1 MMPLPTFV
9 FLIVLAVLVVAAAIW
24 LYCIRPRSSL
34 TGPEKKAFQQ
44 YDYAHR
50 GFYLRDQS
58 IPENSLPAFQRAVSK
73 GFGVEL
79 DLQLTA
85 DGHVVVFHDDTLKR
99 MCGADVAVESLTLK
113 ELQQYSLAQSG
124 EKIPLFSQVLKV
136 MNGKTPMIIELKP
149 YGNTAELC
157 SKTCELLLGY
167 RGLWCVESFS
177 PTVVQW
183 FRKNQPK
190 VVRGQLMAKFTRK
203 DKHFNIFTAF
213 LARNLFVNVLGR
225 PDFIAY
231 DVNARRNWSLRAAC
245 RLFHAQEVCW
255 TIRTPQQLWSIKTEG
270 AIGIFEYF
278 DPSQVN
284 SIMAE

>member
-1 MMPLPTFV
+1 MPLPTFV
-9 FLIVLAVLVVAAAIW
+9 FLIILVILIMAAAIW
-24 LYCIRPRSSL
+24 LYCIKPGNSFDEAR
-34 TGPEKKAFQQ
+34 KKAFKQ

-50 GFYLRDQS
+50 GFYTKDQS

-85 DGHVVVFHDDTLKR
+85 DGQVVVFHDDTLKR
-99 MCGADVAVESLTLK
+99 MCGIDAAVSSLTWK

-149 YGNTAELC
+149 YENTEELC
-157 SKTCELLLGY
+157 RKTCELLLGY

-177 PTVVQW
+177 PNVVKW
-183 FRKNQPK
+183 FRKNQPD

-203 DKHFNIFTAF
+203 DEHFNIFTAF
-213 LARNLFVNVLGR
+213 LSRNLFVNIMGR
-225 PDFIAY
+225 PNFIAY
-231 DVNARRNWSLRAAC
+231 DVNARKNWSLRTAC
-245 RLFHAQEVCW
+245 SLFHAQEVCW
-255 TIRTPQQLWSIKTEG
+255 TIRNPQQLWSIKTEG
-270 AIGIFEYF
+270 AMGIFEYF
-278 DPSQVN
+278 DPTQVGTN
-284 SIMAE
+284 QK